1 MLAARQTHCRFR
13 RLSMETFSVHC
24 DVASTFT
31 QLSFSNSKQHRDT
44 RRRAAHESTFD
55 HEIPRPRLIAT
66 FAISRKFWCFVFFA
80 SSVKVSRPHVV
91 YATMKLQI
99 NVFDAD
105 DDKKSTV
112 LESNTNTAQDD
123 DFELWDQHSE
133 MLREQQGPMW
143 GHNAWCKPSCIP
155 ISVILI
161 LIVLVVLLPLLD
173 HSSEKTNRLSDS
185 AFLCPDSC
193 NIQLVESIP
202 EGLTYPAGSV
212 AFRSTFDAWQTLIGL
227 ATKSIDIASFYWTLR
242 SADVVNDSSSW
253 QGEQIFQALLQAGTR
268 GGIAVRVAQSA
279 PTQAQPNIDTEILI
293 KRGAAQV
300 RSVNFPRLLGGG
312 VLHTKLWIVDGQH
325 LYLGSANMD
334 WRSLTQVKELGV
346 LATNCTC
353 LAKDVAKIFS
363 VYWDMGEDSA
373 QIPDKWPDSYATKYN
388 YDTPLRVNYNNSQF
402 SSNIFF
408 SSSPPPM
415 SPSGRE
421 QDVDAIVKIIAHAE
435 KFIHIAVMDYFPLT
449 IYTPKIQFWPQI
461 DNALRKAAIENKV
474 SVKLLISWWNNSR
487 PAEDYF
493 LRSLEDISEAYKNVN
508 VQIKRFIVPKSD
520 DQARIPFARVN
531 HNKYMVTDNVAFV
544 GTSNW
549 SGDYFIDT
557 AGIGLVMM
565 DPEHGQHNMT
575 ESESLRLNLAAI
587 FDRDWNSA
595 YAVNVIKKVAFQNHL
610 QPLD

>member
-1 MLAARQTHCRFR
+1 
-13 RLSMETFSVHC
+13 
-24 DVASTFT
+24 
-31 QLSFSNSKQHRDT
+31 
-44 RRRAAHESTFD
+44 
-55 HEIPRPRLIAT
+55 
-66 FAISRKFWCFVFFA
+66 
-80 SSVKVSRPHVV
+80 
-91 YATMKLQI
+91 MKPQI

-105 DDKKSTV
+105 ESDKKSTV

-143 GHNAWCKPSCIP
+143 GHNSWCKPSCIP

-173 HSSEKTNRLSDS
+173 HSNEKSASRLNDS
-185 AFLCPDSC
+185 SFLCQDTC

-202 EGLTYPAGSV
+202 EGLTYPAGS
-212 AFRSTFDAWQTLIGL
+212 ASFMSTFDAWQSLLSL
-227 ATKSIDIASFYWTLR
+227 ANRTIDIASFYWTLR
-242 SADVVNDSSSW
+242 SADVFNHSSSW
-253 QGEQIFQALLQAGTR
+253 QGEQIFQQLLVAGTKR
-268 GGIAVRVAQSA
+268 SIAIRVAQSS

-346 LATNCTC
+346 LVTNCTC
-353 LAKDVAKIFS
+353 LATDMAKIFN

-388 YDTPLRVNYNNSQF
+388 FDTPLRMNFNNSQF

-421 QDVDAIVKIIAHAE
+421 EDVDAIVKIIAHAE
-435 KFIHIAVMDYFPLT
+435 KFIHVAVMDYFPLT

-493 LRSLEDISEAYKNVN
+493 LRSLEDISNTYQNVDI
-508 VQIKRFIVPKSD
+508 QIKRFIVPSSE

-557 AGIGLVMM
+557 AGIGFVLM
-565 DPEHGQHNMT
+565 DSSNEHTNGN

-587 FDRDWNSA
+587 FDRDWNSP
-595 YAVNVIKKVAFQNHL
+595 YAVDLIK
-610 QPLD
+610 

>member
-1 MLAARQTHCRFR
+1 
-13 RLSMETFSVHC
+13 
-24 DVASTFT
+24 
-31 QLSFSNSKQHRDT
+31 
-44 RRRAAHESTFD
+44 
-55 HEIPRPRLIAT
+55 
-66 FAISRKFWCFVFFA
+66 
-80 SSVKVSRPHVV
+80 
-91 YATMKLQI
+91 MKLQI

-105 DDKKSTV
+105 DNDKKSTV

-123 DFELWDQHSE
+123 DFELWDQHSD

-173 HSSEKTNRLSDS
+173 HSNEKAANRLNT
-185 AFLCPDSC
+185 FLCQDSC

-212 AFRSTFDAWQTLIGL
+212 ALGSTFEAWQTLLAL

-242 SADVVNDSSSW
+242 SADVVNHTSSW
-253 QGEQIFQALLQAGTR
+253 QGEQIFQQLLVAGTKR
-268 GGIAVRVAQSA
+268 GVALRVAQSA

-300 RSVNFPRLLGGG
+300 RSVNFPKLLGGG

-346 LATNCTC
+346 LVTNCTC
-353 LAKDVAKIFS
+353 LAMDVAKIFN
-363 VYWDMGEDSA
+363 VYWDMGDENA

-388 YDTPLRVNYNNSQF
+388 FDTPLRVNFNNSQF

-415 SPSGRE
+415 STAGRE
-421 QDVDAIVKIIAHAE
+421 EDVDAIVKIIAHAE

-449 IYTPKIQFWPQI
+449 IYTPKIQFWPKI

-493 LRSLEDISEAYKNVN
+493 LRSLEDISNAYQNVD
-508 VQIKRFIVPKSD
+508 VQIKRFIVPSSD

-557 AGIGLVMM
+557 AGIGLMMM
-565 DPEHGQHNMT
+565 DSPNTHPNGT
-575 ESESLRLNLAAI
+575 ESDSLRLNLAAI
-587 FDRDWNSA
+587 FDRDWQSP
-595 YAVNVIKKVAFQNHL
+595 YAVDLIK
-610 QPLD
+610 